1 MFWICSIIPDYAVAM
16 RFGSSLSEKALLAL
30 EEAVQ
35 LCRYQSPRRSFA
47 YRFALAYLW
56 SLRPGDRAPFDEM
69 WKALGADKTPW
80 SFSAADTA
88 LLGIYNAL
96 GLPRDPGVA
105 HRLWSDIEAERRRSG
120 V

>member
-1 MFWICSIIPDYAVAM
+1 M
-16 RFGSSLSEKALLAL
+16 RFGSSLTEKALLAL

-35 LCRYQSPRRSFA
+35 LCRYQSPRRCFA

-56 SLRPGDRAPFDEM
+56 SLRPGDRKPYDEM
-69 WKALGADKTPW
+69 WKALGASKTPW

-88 LLGIYNAL
+88 LLAIYDAL
-96 GLPRDPGVA
+96 GLPRDPRVA
-105 HRLWSDIEAERRRSG
+105 HRLWSRIEAERRRTD